1 MRNRKLKRYLLIATL
16 IVVVLAIVGKKAGWF
31 GQQNMLK
38 VSTAQPEFRKITEL
52 VTASGKI
59 QPETE
64 VKISPDVSGE
74 IVELYVKEGGKV
86 KKGELL
92 LKIKPD
98 TYISMVDRAEASL
111 NSARANFANA
121 KAQLA
126 QVEAR
131 YNQAR
136 KTFERNETL
145 WKQEAISE
153 SEYENATSSLEMAE
167 AELEGAKR
175 SADAARFSVESAQAT
190 LSEAR
195 ENLSKTSIFAPMAGT
210 ISRLSVEQGE
220 RVVGTAQMA
229 GTELLRIA
237 DLSRMEVLVEVN
249 ENDIVR
255 VKQDDTARVEVDAY
269 LGEKFLGRVTEIAN
283 SANIVGTSADQV
295 TNFEVKILLLE
306 SSYKQLRKPDNPN
319 PFRPG
324 MSATVDIET
333 NTRWD
338 VLSVPIQAVT
348 TRVDTAMARES
359 LTDAEAL
366 AKEVVFVV
374 SNDSAIVRHVETGI
388 QDTRFIEVISGL
400 DSSQQIV
407 VGPFSAVSRRLRN
420 GMNVEVVEKKDL
432 FTEE

>member
-1 MRNRKLKRYLLIATL
+1 MRNRKLKRYLLIATVIL
-16 IVVVLAIVGKKAGWF
+16 VVLAIVGKKAGWF

-38 VSTAQPEFRKITEL
+38 VTTAQPQFRKITEL

-74 IVELYVKEGGKV
+74 IVELYIKEGDKV
-86 KKGELL
+86 KQGKLL

-98 TYISMVDRAEASL
+98 TYLSMVDRAEASL
-111 NSARANFANA
+111 NSARANFASA

-126 QVEAR
+126 QVESR
-131 YNQAR
+131 YNQAQ
-136 KTFERNETL
+136 KTFERNKTL
-145 WKQEAISE
+145 WKEEAISE

-210 ISRLSVEQGE
+210 VSRLSVEQGE

-229 GTELLRIA
+229 GTEMLRIA

-255 VKQDDTARVEVDAY
+255 VKQGDTARVEVDAY
-269 LGEKFLGRVTEIAN
+269 LGEKFLGVVTEIAN
-283 SANIVGTSADQV
+283 SANIIGTSADQV

-306 SSYKQLRKPDNPN
+306 SSYQHLRKPENPN

-324 MSATVDIET
+324 MSATVDIQT

-348 TRVDTAMARES
+348 TRVDTAS
-359 LTDAEAL
+359 QGDKVTDTEEL

-374 SNDSAIVRHVETGI
+374 SNDSALVKQVETGI
-388 QDTRFIEVISGL
+388 QDTRFIEIISGL
-400 DSSQQIV
+400 DSTHQV
-407 VGPFSAVSRRLRN
+407 VVSPFSAVSRRLRE
-420 GMNVEVVEKKDL
+420 GMKVEVVEEKDL
-432 FTEE
+432 FNEE

>member
-1 MRNRKLKRYLLIATL
+1 MRSSKLKRYLIIAT
-16 IVVVLAIVGKKAGWF
+16 VVVIVLAIVGKKAGWF
-31 GQQNMLK
+31 GQQNLMK
-38 VSTAQPEFRKITEL
+38 ISTAKPEYRKITEL

-74 IVELYVKEGGKV
+74 IVDLYVKEGEKV
-86 KKGELL
+86 SQGDLL

-111 NSARANFANA
+111 NSAKANFANA

-131 YNQAR
+131 YKQAQ
-136 KTFERNETL
+136 KTFKRNKTL
-145 WKQEAISE
+145 WKEEAISE
-153 SEYENATSSLEMAE
+153 SEYENASSSLEMAE

-175 SADAARFSVESAQAT
+175 SADAARFSVESAQAG

-229 GTELLRIA
+229 GTEMLRIA
-237 DLSRMEVLVEVN
+237 DLGRMEVLVEVN

-255 VKQDDTARVEVDAY
+255 VKQRDTAWVEVDAY
-269 LGEKFLGRVTEIAN
+269 LGQKFKGVVTEIAN

-295 TNFEVKILLLE
+295 TNFEVKVLLLE
-306 SSYKQLRKPDNPN
+306 ESYQHLEKPGNPN

-324 MSATVDIET
+324 MSATVDIQT

-348 TRVDTAMARES
+348 TRVDTTIEREAS
-359 LTDAEAL
+359 TDTEELTQ
-366 AKEVVFVV
+366 EVVFVV
-374 SNDSAIVRHVETGI
+374 ANDSAFVQEVNTGI
-388 QDTRFIEVISGL
+388 QDTRFIEVVSGL
-400 DSSQQIV
+400 DSTQQV
-407 VGPFSAVSRRLRN
+407 VVAPFSAVSRRLRD
-420 GMNVEVVEKKDL
+420 GMRVEVVDEKKL
-432 FTEE
+432 FKEE